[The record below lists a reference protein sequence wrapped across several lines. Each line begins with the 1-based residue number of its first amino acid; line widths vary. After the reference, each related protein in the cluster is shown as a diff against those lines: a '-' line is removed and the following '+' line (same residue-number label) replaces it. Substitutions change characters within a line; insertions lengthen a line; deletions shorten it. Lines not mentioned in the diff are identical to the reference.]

1 MCIRDSSQSD
11 VPLLWGIQ
19 IIDYQY
25 GDKLSINISNI
36 FDDSYGKFI
45 QDDSVL
51 FNTILIEQADTLNF
65 QIENIG
71 IRTIDVVVMFS
82 EDPENSNGISNP
94 NSPMMEMI
102 LPLMVSG
109 FLIILGII
117 ITVIGVILMMFDLK
131 NKLDNKRNY

>member
-1 MCIRDSSQSD
+1 MNKRGPVITFVGFSMIVISLLIAISA
-11 VPLLWGIQ
+11 VP
-19 IIDYQY
+19 
-25 GDKLSINISNI
+25 SNISESDT
-36 FDDSYGKFI
+36 FLVSSLFEGMF
-45 QDDSVL
+45 DSVS
-51 FNTILIEQADTLNF
+51 EPF

-71 IRTIDVVVMFS
+71 IRTIDVIVMFS

-117 ITVIGVILMMFDLK
+117 ITTIGVILMMFDLK

>member
-1 MCIRDSSQSD
+1 MVNLFKMTPYS
-11 VPLLWGIQ
+11 
-19 IIDYQY
+19 
-25 GDKLSINISNI
+25 
-36 FDDSYGKFI
+36 
-45 QDDSVL
+45 
-51 FNTILIEQADTLNF
+51 FNTILIEQSDTLNF

-71 IRTIDVVVMFS
+71 IRTIDVIVMFS

-117 ITVIGVILMMFDLK
+117 ITIIGVILMMFDLK